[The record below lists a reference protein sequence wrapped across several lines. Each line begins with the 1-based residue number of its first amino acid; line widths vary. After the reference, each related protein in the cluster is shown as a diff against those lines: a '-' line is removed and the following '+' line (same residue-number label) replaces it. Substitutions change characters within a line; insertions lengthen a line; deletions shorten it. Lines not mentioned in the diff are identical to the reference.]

1 MKNLYHSGR
10 KMNQIS
16 SACFK
21 NISNINR
28 EWGIEV
34 FTTWSESGF
43 LLQSQIV
50 YYCFVD
56 FITKENLTSLVKSIP
71 ITQKNHNITLLML
84 THYFVISL

>member
-1 MKNLYHSGR
+1 
-10 KMNQIS
+10 MNQRS
-16 SACFK
+16 STCFK

-28 EWGIEV
+28 EWRIEV

-56 FITKENLTSLVKSIP
+56 FITKENLTSLLKSIP
-71 ITQKNHNITLLML
+71 ITQKNHNTLLIL
-84 THYFVISL
+84 THYFVIFTMKFSDL